1 MYNIFQTPWPLITA
15 AVGILVILTVFRLGW
30 PEKKRLWQLLLPPM
44 LALTALGLDFFV
56 KTDYEKIEV
65 VIQLGFKAVADED
78 VDSLAK
84 LLSDDYSDTVHHSKK
99 RFVSF
104 CQALFSEPL
113 VEKVKLR
120 YNKITVAGSRADA
133 IFEAAVH
140 LESNPDLAI
149 SPEIVFVKMKFDFTK
164 TTHKIWLIQGS
175 QIRAINNNPCNW
187 NTVK

>member
-15 AVGILVILTVFRLGW
+15 SVGILVILTVFRLGW
-30 PEKKRLWQLLLPPM
+30 PEKKRLWQLLLPPI

-56 KTDYEKIEV
+56 KTDYEKIEI
-65 VIQLGFKAVADED
+65 VIQLGFTAVADED

-84 LLSDDYSDTVHHSKK
+84 LLSDDYSDPVHHSKQS
-99 RFVSF
+99 FVSY

-120 YNKITVAGSRADA
+120 YNKITVTGPYADA

-149 SPEIVFVKMKFDFTK
+149 SPEIIFVKMKLDFTK
-164 TTHKIWLIQGS
+164 TPHKIWLIEGS